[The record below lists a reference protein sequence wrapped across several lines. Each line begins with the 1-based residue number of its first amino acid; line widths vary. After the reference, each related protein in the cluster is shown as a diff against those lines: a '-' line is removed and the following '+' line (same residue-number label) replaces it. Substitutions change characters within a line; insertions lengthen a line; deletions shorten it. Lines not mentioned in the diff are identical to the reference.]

1 MIIDRFGGRQ
11 VQGGYPYTAKNLEG
25 MKKFAKI
32 LFGSPLGRW
41 LS

>member
-1 MIIDRFGGRQ
+1 MLADRFGGKTI
-11 VQGGYPYTAKNLEG
+11 QGGYPYTAKSLQG
-25 MKKFAKI
+25 MKRFTRL